1 MPSPTP
7 KPSDTSFRR
16 TWDRTT
22 YAAKAHDRD
31 TLIKAEGAARAEA
44 KSLGKKYIPRAST
57 PPDAQSSTHRTSR
70 FNAAANVGKITLV
83 PAGSGVGKRG
93 RSAGFYCEACDLT
106 FKDNLQFVE
115 HENSRQHQVNTGQ
128 SGEVRRAGL
137 EEVRER
143 LAWLVRRKKE
153 EREAEEGDSG
163 VRLRE
168 RLEGAVKGEEEE
180 REAKRARRREK
191 RRKGKG
197 EGDGDGVK
205 QEEEEGYGGGIIC

>member
-1 MPSPTP
+1 M
-7 KPSDTSFRR
+7 
-16 TWDRTT
+16 
-22 YAAKAHDRD
+22 
-31 TLIKAEGAARAEA
+31 
-44 KSLGKKYIPRAST
+44 
-57 PPDAQSSTHRTSR
+57 
-70 FNAAANVGKITLV
+70 
-83 PAGSGVGKRG
+83 GKRG

-143 LAWLVRRKKE
+143 LAWLKKRKEEQERE
-153 EREAEEGDSG
+153 EREMGEGVDAG

-197 EGDGDGVK
+197 EGDGIK
-205 QEEEEGYGGGIIC
+205 REEGEEGYGGGIIC